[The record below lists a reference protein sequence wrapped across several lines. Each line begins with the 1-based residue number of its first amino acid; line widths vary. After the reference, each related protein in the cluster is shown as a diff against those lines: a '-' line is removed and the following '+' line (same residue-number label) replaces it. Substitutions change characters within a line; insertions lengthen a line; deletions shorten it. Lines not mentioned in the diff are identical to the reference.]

1 MTSKGLLLGVLLLLT
16 GAAQASHLRPGAA
29 AAPERDGPA
38 RTWRSGRGR
47 AGVGA
52 SQPGDDAVFT
62 SGTLPLDTDGRPVR
76 GALGAALRSQRSGA
90 ARWRRAP
97 QPRRTCHLPPLRPG
111 PPAQHPAPATTCR
124 RCTHTT
130 ATSCYRTTAHGCG
143 SAPARSAPP
152 AAAALLGAIAE
163 AGAAARG
170 AAALA
175 PGCQTGS
182 TCTAAMTCLR
192 GARAARFSRPPRSL
206 SSARRALTGVF
217 PGGRR
222 H

>member
-1 MTSKGLLLGVLLLLT
+1 MTSTGLLLGVLLLLT

-97 QPRRTCHLPPLRPG
+97 SPPQLPFALPPSPPG
-111 PPAQHPAPATTCR
+111 P
-124 RCTHTT
+124 
-130 ATSCYRTTAHGCG
+130 
-143 SAPARSAPP
+143 SA
-152 AAAALLGAIAE
+152 
-163 AGAAARG
+163 
-170 AAALA
+170 
-175 PGCQTGS
+175 
-182 TCTAAMTCLR
+182 
-192 GARAARFSRPPRSL
+192 
-206 SSARRALTGVF
+206 
-217 PGGRR
+217 
-222 H
+222 